1 MQSPLLQEFHADRMR
16 NWELRDIF
24 NHIVE
29 FSGDQHGSRLIQ
41 HKLESASSEE
51 KQKVY
56 DEIVPHNV
64 LQLTQDVF
72 GNYVIQKLFEH
83 GTQVHKTGLAAELEG
98 HYFALSKQMYGC
110 RVVQKAIEYILP
122 EQQASIVREL
132 EPHVMECIQDG
143 NGNHVIQKIIER
155 VSPERLGFVQTFRG
169 NVQILATHTSGCRVL
184 LRAFEY
190 LPEPFT
196 APLIEELHV
205 NTHMLI
211 QNQYGNYVMQ
221 FVIEHGKP
229 QDSSAVILQLRGHLL
244 AMARHK
250 YASNVCEKAL
260 KFADSDTRRQLIDE
274 ILTPRPEGAVVLSM
288 MKDQFANYVLQR
300 AVVLAEADQREAL
313 INQIRPQLVILRRIS
328 TGYSKHLVSSEL

>member
-1 MQSPLLQEFHADRMR
+1 MR

-41 HKLESASSEE
+41 HRLESASSEE

-56 DEIVPHNV
+56 EEIVPHNV

-72 GNYVIQKLFEH
+72 GNSKIVPTW
-83 GTQVHKTGLAAELEG
+83 TQVHKSGLAAELEG
-98 HYFALSKQMYGC
+98 HYFALSELMYGC

-143 NGNHVIQKIIER
+143 NGSHVIQKIIER

-184 LRAFEY
+184 SFAFEY

-205 NTHMLI
+205 NTHMLF
-211 QNQYGNYVMQ
+211 QDQYGNYVMQ
-221 FVIEHGKP
+221 FVSEHGKP
-229 QDSSAVILQLRGHLL
+229 QDSSAVMLQLRGHLL

-260 KFADSDTRRQLIDE
+260 KCRHS
-274 ILTPRPEGAVVLSM
+274 P
-288 MKDQFANYVLQR
+288 
-300 AVVLAEADQREAL
+300 
-313 INQIRPQLVILRRIS
+313 S
-328 TGYSKHLVSSEL
+328 TDR